1 MDMNSETLDILNP
14 FTATTTKDNY
24 VLSVIN
30 DLTYLCNHL
39 ENFSLENQAYKIVE
53 LN

>member
-1 MDMNSETLDILNP
+1 MDMDLIPFDILNP

-30 DLTYLCNHL
+30 DLRTIQY
-39 ENFSLENQAYKIVE
+39 ATT
-53 LN
+53 